1 MEHFFATCPRGLENL
16 LIDELLT
23 IGAKGAEAV
32 PGGAKFS
39 GDWRTCYLAN
49 LWSRIATRILWQ
61 IARAPYRD
69 EKDIYKLAHA
79 VPWPSHFSVRRT
91 LRVHLTAIRS
101 PLKSLDFATL
111 KIKDAICDRFRDS
124 IGSRPNVDTQA
135 PDVRVHAF
143 INDKEATL
151 YLDTSG
157 EPLYKRGFKFASV
170 EAPIK
175 ENLAAG
181 ILKLMGWRA
190 DIPLLDPM
198 CGSGTFLLEASLMAH
213 DVAPG
218 LGRKFGFFR
227 LDHFDQSLWQHVLKQ
242 AEERRQPVQ
251 EPALWGSD
259 ISQDQVERARQ
270 NLAAAGMHEYVRLER
285 ADILERPAPAASGML
300 VANPPYGVRLED
312 AEKLAAF
319 YPELGSALKKRFSG
333 WYCYFLSSDL
343 QMPKLIGLKATKRT
357 PLFNG
362 ALECR
367 LFEFRMVAGSMRK
380 QRA

>member
-1 MEHFFATCPRGLENL
+1 MERFFATCPRGLENL
-16 LIDELLT
+16 LINELSA
-23 IGAKGAEAV
+23 IGATQVGAV
-32 PGGAKFS
+32 PGGVSFS

-61 IARAPYRD
+61 VAHTPYQN
-69 EKDIYKLAHA
+69 EKDIYQLARD
-79 VPWPSHFSVRRT
+79 VPWPEYFPVRRT
-91 LRVHLTAIRS
+91 IRVHLTAIHS

-111 KIKDAICDRFRDS
+111 RIKDAICDRFRDS
-124 IGSRPNVDTQA
+124 TGSRPDVDTHA
-135 PDVRVHAF
+135 PDVRIHAF
-143 INDKEATL
+143 LSDKEATL

-175 ENLAAG
+175 ENLATG
-181 ILKLMGWRA
+181 ILKLAGWQPGV
-190 DIPLLDPM
+190 PLLDPM

-227 LDHFDQSLWQHVLKQ
+227 LDHFDHGLWQRIVLQ
-242 AEERRQPVQ
+242 AEERKQPATEQ
-251 EPALWGSD
+251 ALWGSD
-259 ISQDQVERARQ
+259 ISQDQVGRARQ
-270 NLAAAGMHEYVRLER
+270 NLAAAGMHECVKLER
-285 ADILERPAPAASGML
+285 ADILERSAPADSGIL

-319 YPELGSALKKRFSG
+319 YPELGNALKKRFSG
-333 WYCYFLSSDL
+333 WGCYILSSDL

-380 QRA
+380 ERA